1 MARPRRP
8 PTAAGEGDGNS
19 DELGKLREELAATR
33 AKLDA
38 VIEARDHLSGQV
50 TDIQGKLDAALS
62 QLRDQQGQIGRLQAI
77 ADTVADLTADRD
89 RLRNALSQANADTEQ
104 QVRDAVEATRAE
116 DAKEREADAA
126 VFAKERKGL
135 KAQIADLERQLAGG
149 GAGAHVA
156 PSELAGQLASVLD
169 RLGEVQPV
177 EGRQFAAALTS
188 LEVEARGS
196 LEAPGEG
203 EDEPRFVPAGATA
216 GLDSGRLS
224 TLRMQF
230 RLMPAL
236 PQAAVS
242 EPPPE

>member
-1 MARPRRP
+1 MA
-8 PTAAGEGDGNS
+8 AL

-38 VIEARDHLSGQV
+38 VTEARDQLAAQV
-50 TDIQGKLDAALS
+50 SDIQGKLDAARS
-62 QLRDQQGQIGRLQAI
+62 QLQEQQGEIGKLQAI
-77 ADTVADLTADRD
+77 ADTVAGLTADRD
-89 RLRNALSQANADTEQ
+89 RLRDAVSQANADAEQ

-116 DAKEREADAA
+116 DAKERDADAA
-126 VFAKERKGL
+126 AFAKEREEL
-135 KAQIADLERQLAGG
+135 KAQIADLERQLAEG

-169 RLGEVQPV
+169 RLGEVQPA
-177 EGRQFAAALTS
+177 EGRQFAATLAS

-196 LEAPGEG
+196 LQAPGEG
-203 EDEPRFVPAGATA
+203 ESEPRFVPADATV

-230 RLMPAL
+230 RLVPAL
-236 PQAAVS
+236 PQAP
-242 EPPPE
+242 EPPPD